1 MRDRYDFAAV
11 GGGPDALAAAILLA
25 RSGRSV
31 LVVGECG
38 QPGGVAAHCEI
49 APGFEVPVAPETLP
63 SFDPAVTADLGLAE
77 YGAEFLAPDPVLT
90 VVEPA
95 TGETFS
101 LPRDPEAARLAV
113 AGISAADAARFPE
126 FVAELGAAA
135 GFLRRLLEKPPLE
148 LDAGLPDALRAALAA
163 LGLGGRGIGALLQTL
178 PMALRDTLDD
188 RFESEPLKAALAGAP
203 LTGTRLGPRAPGT
216 AGLFLHFHAF
226 GQPAP
231 LGFLRP
237 PKGGAGA
244 LGAALRESARAAGAH
259 LDSDSGGVRRIL
271 TEPGGAEPGREGP
284 AATGIELRDG
294 RTVRCGGVLSDASP
308 RSTLL
313 EWVGARNLAP
323 EFVHEVANL
332 RYRGTAARIGF
343 ALSGLPRFA
352 DAPSGKMS
360 GGSDGGADA
369 APDPRLGG
377 VIQIGATLDHLERAA
392 DAAKYGEIAE
402 APLVFAFLP
411 SVHASGLAPPG
422 RHTLAATVQSAPYAL
437 RNGGWNA
444 PDRSAE
450 KHLVETT
457 LRTLERAF
465 PGFRDLVTAHRVLS
479 PATLEAGFGLAEG
492 SFHQGEPT
500 LDQFY
505 ALRPVPGFARH
516 RTPVRRLWLAGP
528 GTAPYGG
535 LHLVSGRNAA
545 RVAAAD
551 LRN

>member
-1 MRDRYDFAAV
+1 MRDRYDLAAV
-11 GGGPDALAAAILLA
+11 GGGPDALAAATLLA

-31 LVVGECG
+31 LVVGERG

-63 SFDPAVTADLGLAE
+63 ALDPAVAADLDLAE

-101 LPRDPEAARLAV
+101 LPRDPESARLAIARV
-113 AGISAADAARFPE
+113 SAADAARFPG

-163 LGLGGRGIGALLQTL
+163 LGLGGRRVGALLQTL
-178 PMALRDTLDD
+178 PMALRDHLDD

-271 TEPGGAEPGREGP
+271 TEAGREGP
-284 AATGIELRDG
+284 AVNGIELRDG
-294 RTVRCGGVLSDASP
+294 RTIRCEGVLSDASP

-323 EFVHEVANL
+323 EFVHEIANV

-343 ALSGLPRFA
+343 ALSGRPRFA

-360 GGSDGGADA
+360 GKTSGATDA
-369 APDPRLGG
+369 EPDPRLGG

-411 SVHASGLAPPG
+411 SVHAPGLAPPG

-444 PDRSAE
+444 PDRRAE
-450 KHLVETT
+450 KHLVEAA
-457 LRTLERAF
+457 LRMLEGAF
-465 PGFRDLVTAHRVLS
+465 PEIRDLVTAHRVLS

-528 GTAPYGG
+528 ATAPYGG

-551 LRN
+551 LRT

>member
-1 MRDRYDFAAV
+1 MRDRYDLAAI
-11 GGGPDALAAAILLA
+11 GGGPDALAAATLLA

-31 LVVGECG
+31 LVVGERG
-38 QPGGVAAHCEI
+38 QPGGVAANCEI
-49 APGFEVPVAPETLP
+49 APGFQVPVAPETLP
-63 SFDPAVTADLGLAE
+63 SFDPAVARELGL
-77 YGAEFLAPDPVLT
+77 GDHGLEFLEPETALT
-90 VVEPA
+90 VVEPE

-101 LPRDPEAARLAV
+101 LPRRPEAAGQALA
-113 AGISAADAARFPE
+113 GTSAADAARFPE
-126 FVAELGAAA
+126 FAAELGAAA

-148 LDAGLPDALRAALAA
+148 LDAGLPDAVRAAVAA
-163 LGLGGRGIGALLQTL
+163 LGLGGRGIGALLQAL
-178 PMALRDTLDD
+178 PMALRDYLDD

-237 PKGGAGA
+237 PKGGATA
-244 LGAALRESARAAGAH
+244 VGAALREAARAAGAH
-259 LDSDSGGVRRIL
+259 LESDSGGVRRIL
-271 TEPGGAEPGREGP
+271 VEPGPHGS
-284 AATGIELRDG
+284 AAAAAAGIELRDG
-294 RTVRCGGVLSDASP
+294 RTIRCGGVLSDASP
-308 RSTLL
+308 RTTLL

-323 EFVHEVANL
+323 EFVHEAASI

-352 DAPSGKMS
+352 DAPHPEAG
-360 GGSDGGADA
+360 DG
-369 APDPRLGG
+369 PKPRHGG
-377 VIQIGATLDHLERAA
+377 VIQIGATLDYLERAS
-392 DAAKYGEIAE
+392 DAAKYGRIAE

-437 RNGGWNA
+437 ANGGWGA
-444 PDRSAE
+444 PDRRAE
-450 KHLVETT
+450 KRLVEVT

-465 PGFRDLVTAHRVLS
+465 PGIRELVTAHRVLS

-505 ALRPVPGFARH
+505 SLRPIPGCARH
-516 RTPVRRLWLAGP
+516 RTPIRGLYLAGP
-528 GTAPYGG
+528 GVAPYGG

-545 RVAAAD
+545 RAVAED

>member
-1 MRDRYDFAAV
+1 MRDRYDLAAV

-31 LVVGECG
+31 LVVGERG
-38 QPGGVAAHCEI
+38 QPGGIAANCAI
-49 APGFEVPVAPETLP
+49 APGFEVSVAPETLP
-63 SFDPAVTADLGLAE
+63 SFDPAVAGALGLADH
-77 YGAEFLAPDPVLT
+77 GAEFPAPDPVLT

-101 LPRDPEAARLAV
+101 LPCDPEAARRAV

-126 FVAELGAAA
+126 FVAELRAAA

-148 LDAGLPDALRAALAA
+148 LDAGLPDAVQAALAA
-163 LGLGGRGIGALLQTL
+163 LGLGGRGIGALLQAL
-178 PMALRDTLDD
+178 PMALRDYLDD

-237 PKGGAGA
+237 PKGGATA
-244 LGAALRESARAAGAH
+244 LGAALREAARAAGAH
-259 LDSDSGGVRRIL
+259 LDSDSGGVRRLLI
-271 TEPGGAEPGREGP
+271 EPAREGP
-284 AATGIELRDG
+284 AVTGIELRDG
-294 RTVRCGGVLSDASP
+294 RTVRCSGVLSDASP
-308 RSTLL
+308 HSTLL
-313 EWVGARNLAP
+313 EWVGARHLTP
-323 EFVHEVANL
+323 EFVHEAANI

-343 ALSGLPRFA
+343 ALSGPPRFA
-352 DAPSGKMS
+352 DAPSGKAS
-360 GGSDGGADA
+360 GGADA
-369 APDPRLGG
+369 GPDPRLGG
-377 VIQIGATLDHLERAA
+377 VIQVGATLDHLERAA
-392 DAAKYGEIAE
+392 DAAKYGQIAE
-402 APLVFAFLP
+402 APVVFAFLP

-422 RHTLAATVQSAPYAL
+422 RHTLAATVQSAPYTL
-437 RNGGWNA
+437 RNGHWGA
-444 PDRSAE
+444 PDRGAE
-450 KHLVETT
+450 KHLVETA
-457 LRTLERAF
+457 LRMLERAF
-465 PGFRDLVTAHRVLS
+465 PGLRDLVTAHRVLS

-505 ALRPVPGFARH
+505 ALRPIPGFARY

-528 GTAPYGG
+528 GTAPHGG

-551 LRN
+551 LRT